1 MLKLLGPLVYP
12 RFTSFRP
19 IVDTTNSPHYGLGK
33 YVSSLLNPLTQN
45 DYSVKDT
52 FEAVNKIRSIPPELF
67 EQGYRY
73 YSLDVVSLFTNVPL
87 NRTIK
92 IILKR
97 VYEEKLLATKLRRN
111 TLKKLIKDTCIKTAF
126 SCNNKLY
133 KQIDGVCMGSSLGPV
148 LVNIIMTELEKIVV
162 SDLINS
168 GLIKFYIRY
177 VDDTLLLAKD
187 DIDNIVQ
194 QFNAFDDNL
203 KFTIDKFTDNNVHFL
218 DIKIDRNE
226 TDLFYKTTHTGQYID
241 FTSQT
246 PWKLKTAWV
255 KALYHRAK
263 KICSSKRSFLKQV
276 DKIKTFMSWNGY
288 PCHVCNSVIKRLK
301 SNQQRNE
308 TNKEEDNRKIIWLR
322 FPYLGKK
329 GETLLTSL
337 KRKMKRCLKEDV
349 KFITSYNTKKMA
361 MFCSAKDKIKTPQ
374 KANIIYDIQ
383 CPACKEHY
391 IGKTDRCFVTRLDEH
406 GSRHDQPMFQHLVNC
421 QQFLEELSIL
431 NLPISDNN
439 IPEVELNSH
448 IMNAVHNNSKVLDY
462 NNNWSQLCFL
472 EAFYI
477 KTLKPKINAGLKAS
491 KELQLFK

>member
-1 MLKLLGPLVYP
+1 M
-12 RFTSFRP
+12 
-19 IVDTTNSPHYGLGK
+19 
-33 YVSSLLNPLTQN
+33 
-45 DYSVKDT
+45 
-52 FEAVNKIRSIPPELF
+52 
-67 EQGYRY
+67 
-73 YSLDVVSLFTNVPL
+73 
-87 NRTIK
+87 
-92 IILKR
+92 
-97 VYEEKLLATKLRRN
+97 
-111 TLKKLIKDTCIKTAF
+111 KLIHFTRPNT
-126 SCNNKLY
+126 
-133 KQIDGVCMGSSLGPV
+133 Q
-148 LVNIIMTELEKIVV
+148 
-162 SDLINS
+162 
-168 GLIKFYIRY
+168 
-177 VDDTLLLAKD
+177 
-187 DIDNIVQ
+187 DNILILQ
-194 QFNAFDDNL
+194 ARL
-203 KFTIDKFTDNNVHFL
+203 HAC
-218 DIKIDRNE
+218 
-226 TDLFYKTTHTGQYID
+226 
-241 FTSQT
+241 
-246 PWKLKTAWV
+246 KLKTPWV
-255 KALYHRAK
+255 KVLYQRAK

-288 PCHVCNSVIKRLK
+288 PSHIRNLVIKRLK

-308 TNKEEDNRKIIWLR
+308 PNKEEDNRKIIWSR

-361 MFCSAKDKIKTPQ
+361 MFCSAKDKIKTHQ